1 MGRKKETADTTAT
14 DAPVKKHRNNLIPA
28 IVVAA
33 GLLGAGYFMSQG
45 GGKANASPAA
55 PGAGP
60 AVTTTTV
67 KEVTGEVDKINS
79 VTINLADG
87 HYVKLGL
94 ALQLKEGI
102 KATEFDPQSARALD
116 LAISTLGDHTMAQ
129 LGAPGGRDGAKEEL
143 NRKVVAAYGGKV
155 TAIYFT
161 EFVMQ

>member
-1 MGRKKETADTTAT
+1 MGRKKETSAAT
-14 DAPVKKHRNNLIPA
+14 PAEAPGKKHKNNLIPA
-28 IVVAA
+28 VVVAA
-33 GLLGAGYFMSQG
+33 GLLGAAYFMSQG
-45 GGKANASPAA
+45 GGKASAA
-55 PGAGP
+55 PATAGATP
-60 AVTTTTV
+60 STTV
-67 KEVTGEVDKINS
+67 KESNGEVDKINS

-129 LGAPGGRDGAKEEL
+129 LAAANGRETVKQEL
-143 NRKVVAAYGGKV
+143 NQKVVAAYNGKV